1 MRHIMF
7 LVGTGL
13 GLASTTAVAQSSPA
27 EQRITAIAGASA
39 CRQIDWPQRGVAPIG
54 YVEGVALVFARA
66 LCTPNRPEVQAVS
79 RAAPAAGGSADRT
92 DALAWYASAYQS
104 LGLSNAASG
113 PDTLRHAYG
122 LMIGL
127 GMRESSGQYCVGR
140 DRSANFTGPESAE
153 AGLFQTSFGVSRAV
167 PSLLP
172 LIQSYSVGSPACL
185 VDVFRRQSA
194 TREVRCSAGD
204 AETFGTGP
212 GADWQRLTKACPAFA
227 VEYAAVVLRTS
238 GGSSGEFGPIRNR
251 AAEIRPA
258 CNAMLSDVQTLIIN
272 EPQLCAG
279 LR

>member
-1 MRHIMF
+1 MRRFML

-13 GLASTTAVAQSSPA
+13 GLATTAAAAQSSPA
-27 EQRITAIAGASA
+27 EQRITAIADASA
-39 CRQIDWPQRGVAPIG
+39 CRRIDWPQRGVAPIG

-66 LCTPNRPEVQAVS
+66 LCTPDRPEVHAVS
-79 RAAPAAGGSADRT
+79 RAAPPAGGPADRT
-92 DALAWYASAYQS
+92 DALAWYGSTYQS

-113 PDTLRHAYG
+113 PDTLRNAYA

-140 DRSANFTGPESAE
+140 DRSANFTRAESAE
-153 AGLFQTSFGVSRAV
+153 AGVFQTSFGISRAD
-167 PSLLP
+167 PSLPP
-172 LIQSYSVGSPACL
+172 LTQSYTAGSPACL
-185 VDVFRRQSA
+185 LDVFRRQKA
-194 TREVRCSAGD
+194 TREVRCRAGD
-204 AETFGTGP
+204 AETFGIGP

-238 GGSSGEFGPIRNR
+238 GGSHGEYGPIRNR
-251 AAEIRPA
+251 AAEVRPV
-258 CNAMLSDVQTLIIN
+258 CNAMLADIQALIRN